1 VSAVRGVGAAG
12 VALGAA
18 LAALGVSVYLTIE
31 HYDRSITLACPEN
44 STINCAKVTTSK
56 WSEVA
61 GVPVAVAGLAYFAVM
76 TAVLVLALRTPMWS
90 RVAVAGAAV
99 GVLGALYLVGVE
111 LFAVDA
117 ICLWCTAV
125 HVLTLVLFA
134 AVLWR
139 HTGALDGA
147 WTRSQE

>member
-1 VSAVRGVGAAG
+1 MNVRGLGSAA

-18 LAALGVSVYLTIE
+18 VAALGVSTYLTIE
-31 HYDRSITLACPEN
+31 HYDQSITLACPEN
-44 STINCAKVTTSK
+44 STINCAKVTTSS
-56 WSEVA
+56 WSVAA
-61 GVPVAVAGLAYFAVM
+61 GVPVAVAGLAFFLVM
-76 TAVLVLALRTPMWS
+76 TAVLVLALRSVRWS
-90 RVAVAGAAV
+90 AIAVAGAAV

-125 HVLTLVLFA
+125 HVLTLVMFA

-139 HTGALDGA
+139 HTGLRDV
-147 WTRSQE
+147 TT

>member
-1 VSAVRGVGAAG
+1 VTGIRGLGSAA

-18 LAALGVSVYLTIE
+18 LAALGVSSYLTIE
-31 HYDRSITLACPEN
+31 HYDRSLTLACPEN
-44 STINCAKVTTSK
+44 STINCAKVTTSS
-56 WSEVA
+56 WSVVA
-61 GVPVAVAGLAYFAVM
+61 GVPVAVAGLAYFVVM
-76 TAVLVLALRTPMWS
+76 TVLLVLALRSVFWS
-90 RVAVAGAAV
+90 SVAVAGAAV

-125 HVLTLVLFA
+125 HVLTLVLFT

-139 HTGALDGA
+139 HTGLRAARD
-147 WTRSQE
+147 

>member
-1 VSAVRGVGAAG
+1 MNAIRGSGSAV

-18 LAALGVSVYLTIE
+18 LAALGVSIYLTIE
-31 HYDRSITLACPEN
+31 HYDQGITLACPEN

-56 WSEVA
+56 WSVVA
-61 GVPVAVAGLAYFAVM
+61 GEPVAVGGLAYFAVM
-76 TAVLVLALRTPMWS
+76 TIVLVLSLRSVFWS
-90 RVAVAGAAV
+90 AAAVLGAGA
-99 GVLGALYLVGVE
+99 GVVGALYLVGVE

-125 HVLTLVLFA
+125 HVLTLIVFA

-139 HTGALDGA
+139 HTGVRVATA
-147 WTRSQE
+147 